1 MQEWFK
7 KWKPINVTDRMK
19 DKNHTTISSEMNLND
34 SMHSAISQLQKDK
47 YSFTP
52 LSRYLKQSNLRSVN

>member
-47 YSFTP
+47 YLYST
-52 LSRYLKQSNLRSVN
+52 LAGI